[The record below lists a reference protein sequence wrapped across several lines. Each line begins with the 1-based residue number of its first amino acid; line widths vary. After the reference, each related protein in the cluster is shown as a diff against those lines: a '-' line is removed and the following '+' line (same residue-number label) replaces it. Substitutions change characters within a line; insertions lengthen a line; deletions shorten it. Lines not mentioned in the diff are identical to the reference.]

1 MTGKRSLRYASDK
14 DMPAPMRALYAAQM
28 AGVAPP
34 VAPGE
39 ARVTCGGRQQGRTT
53 ATVLAAVATHA
64 ELAANGELREVE
76 MNKTEARYAQY
87 LEARRAAGE
96 VVWYAYEAF
105 KLRLAERTFYTPDFA
120 VLLASGRLECHEVKG
135 GHWEDDARVKIKVAA
150 RLFPFRFHAFQW
162 RKGEWSMESF

>member
-1 MTGKRSLRYASDK
+1 MSGKRSLRYASDK
-14 DMPAPMRALYAAQM
+14 DMPASMRALYAAQI
-28 AGVAPP
+28 AGIPQPA
-34 VAPGE
+34 APGTVV
-39 ARVTCGGRQQGRTT
+39 AAGGRQQGRTM
-53 ATVLAAVATHA
+53 AAVLAAVEMHA

-96 VVWYAYEAF
+96 VAWYAYEAF

-150 RLFPFRFHAFQW
+150 RLFPFRFFAFQW